1 MDAIVYYILEMDI
14 EIWSDF
20 ACVQFT
26 GLLFEFIGVYLR
38 GLSGK

>member
-1 MDAIVYYILEMDI
+1 MDAIVYILEMDI

-26 GLLFEFIGVYLR
+26 GLLFEFIGGVPAR
-38 GLSGK
+38 S